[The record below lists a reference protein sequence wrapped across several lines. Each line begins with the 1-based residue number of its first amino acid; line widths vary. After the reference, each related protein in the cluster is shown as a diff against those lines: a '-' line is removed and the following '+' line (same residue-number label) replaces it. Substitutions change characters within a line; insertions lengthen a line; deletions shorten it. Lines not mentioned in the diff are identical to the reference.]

1 MKFTSGLSSSGAV
14 KATHRAVTPGARSC
28 RRPRR
33 PVASVDKQSPQPEYV
48 CIEACGALQIV
59 GVQRGFKDAV
69 ELGHRFEPPLGFRF
83 CSGFSSEGARP
94 GRCTGDSARFSG
106 ARSARSRLRSSRGR
120 ATARGELG
128 AQKMAGEVAPSP
140 ATAARQAISAG
151 VRSETVGPR
160 CPWRSIRRNTRPSPI
175 AAAASQRRSSPHRTA
190 PFFRAERNRHG
201 RAGALAISLRAPDS
215 QHDPLGLEGRSATSS
230 ATSSLRAQPAK
241 RRSREHSRHT
251 EMTERRDIIRFAGTP
266 PGRKERGLSP
276 DLPPAWIQGQRI
288 VGTPSAKTLAP
299 WLNR

>member
-1 MKFTSGLSSSGAV
+1 MIAASERPA
-14 KATHRAVTPGARSC
+14 RAAALANPARSEC
-28 RRPRR
+28 PAKS
-33 PVASVDKQSPQPEYV
+33 PSSPAVA
-48 CIEACGALQIV
+48 
-59 GVQRGFKDAV
+59 
-69 ELGHRFEPPLGFRF
+69 
-83 CSGFSSEGARP
+83 ARAA
-94 GRCTGDSARFSG
+94 TISAN
-106 ARSARSRLRSSRGR
+106 ARS
-120 ATARGELG
+120 EN
-128 AQKMAGEVAPSP
+128 
-140 ATAARQAISAG
+140 
-151 VRSETVGPR
+151 VGPT
-160 CPWRSIRRNTRPSPI
+160 CPCRSIQGKTGPSPI
-175 AAAASQRRSSPHRTA
+175 AAASSQRLSAPHRTA

-215 QHDPLGLEGRSATSS
+215 QHDPLGLAGRSATSS

>member
-1 MKFTSGLSSSGAV
+1 MCYPVGDFSFGSAPTLSS
-14 KATHRAVTPGARSC
+14 ARS
-28 RRPRR
+28 PA
-33 PVASVDKQSPQPEYV
+33 PNT
-48 CIEACGALQIV
+48 L
-59 GVQRGFKDAV
+59 
-69 ELGHRFEPPLGFRF
+69 FEPPWPIIAA
-83 CSGFSSEGARP
+83 SERPARAAAVANP
-94 GRCTGDSARFSG
+94 PRAANAR
-106 ARSARSRLRSSRGR
+106 RSRPPGPRRWSGPPRSRPTPDPRASAPRAHADRSSGR
-120 ATARGELG
+120 R
-128 AQKMAGEVAPSP
+128 AP
-140 ATAARQAISAG
+140 
-151 VRSETVGPR
+151 
-160 CPWRSIRRNTRPSPI
+160 
-175 AAAASQRRSSPHRTA
+175 RRSPPPPASGSA
-190 PFFRAERNRHG
+190 FRAERNRHG

-276 DLPPAWIQGQRI
+276 DLPLAWIQGQRI